1 MGGMRQVSPLMGMVA
16 LFLLIAPQPAQFFG
30 QSDESLE
37 TDKLEHSVEDAMENM
52 QALFEF
58 GSPIT
63 AKDSRQISKAFEKLA
78 NHIIKKTNT
87 KPRSSSEDQLEK
99 VFHIKPADNANI
111 RFSYRLPKGKVHTTS
126 TSTGKRKK
134 QPEYFL
140 NFIFNNYRNPKKPLD
155 RNTLVKKLKT
165 RRTGRRLLPN
175 GMPNPYR
182 YFPLKGEDM

>member
-1 MGGMRQVSPLMGMVA
+1 MKA
-16 LFLLIAPQPAQFFG
+16 ILLIPLALLVPFA
-30 QSDESLE
+30 
-37 TDKLEHSVEDAMENM
+37 KLSVATKTEED
-52 QALFEF
+52 
-58 GSPIT
+58 P
-63 AKDSRQISKAFEKLA
+63 
-78 NHIIKKTNT
+78 
-87 KPRSSSEDQLEK
+87 SSSEDQLEK

>member
-1 MGGMRQVSPLMGMVA
+1 MGGMRQVSRMVGIVA
-16 LFLLIAPQPAQFFG
+16 LFLLIAPQPALLFG

-37 TDKLEHSVEDAMENM
+37 IAELEHGVEDAMENM

-58 GSPIT
+58 GSRIT
-63 AKDSRQISKAFEKLA
+63 AKDSRQISRAFEKLS

-99 VFHIKPADNANI
+99 VFNIKPAENTNI
-111 RFSYRLPKGKVHTTS
+111 RFSYKLPKGKVRATS
-126 TSTGKRKK
+126 TSNGKKKK

-140 NFIFNNYRNPKKPLD
+140 NFMFNNFRNPKKPLD
-155 RNTLVKKLKT
+155 HNTLVKKLKT